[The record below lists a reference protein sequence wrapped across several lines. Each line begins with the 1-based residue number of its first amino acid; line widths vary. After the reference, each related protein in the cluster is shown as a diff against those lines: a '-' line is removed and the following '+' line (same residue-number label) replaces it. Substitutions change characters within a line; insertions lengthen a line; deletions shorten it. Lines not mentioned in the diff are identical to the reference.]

1 MNRSARPAFLFAAA
15 LLAAF
20 AALAAQPA
28 CARQDVQRDA
38 FAAYIAGDYDA
49 AIGGLRRLAAAP
61 DADARVIR
69 TLVAALAETGRY
81 EEAEAAARS
90 GMERPALAA
99 DLAVALG
106 DVLLE
111 RGRRDDAEAEYRRAL
126 TTGAHDANTARL
138 RLVQIRWERGDRN
151 AALDEFDRFIDI
163 YNDSESL
170 SPRDLLAV
178 AEAVRRLG
186 VRDPQLFHDAVK
198 ALDEAIKAD
207 RGIVDGAPAAAE
219 ARLRLGE
226 LFLEKYN
233 STEAQSLFREVLA
246 TNPRHP
252 VALLGMAR
260 AKNFDGSDE
269 ALTLVGQSLEV
280 NPHLVAAR
288 VFSAQLMLDLERFA
302 DARAQIDQALEVN
315 PVSLDALSTAA
326 AEAWLRGD
334 ERGFQAVRDRIL
346 SHSPGYAALYEQ
358 VAEMAV
364 RQRRYAG
371 AVDLAAEAVRIDS
384 SAWSAYGVLG
394 LNQLRTGRMEDARRN
409 LETSF
414 AGDPFNIWIKNTL
427 DLLDTFSQYRTL
439 RTPRFELVLH
449 ESEADLIGPRL
460 AELAEE
466 AYDSLVRRYGVEP
479 PTPVRVEVFPRAA
492 DFSVRTVGL
501 AGFGALGVSFG
512 SVLAINSPAALDR
525 GQFNWGSTF
534 WHELAHAVT
543 LAATRHRVPRWLT
556 EGLSVLEERRARPGW
571 GDDLTPEFVAAYENG
586 DLLPV
591 SSLNNGFVRPK
602 SPMQIPL
609 SYYQASLVAEMIEET
624 RGFDAI
630 RRMLA
635 GYRDGQSEADVFR
648 AVLGEAPEA
657 LDRTFDTWLKRR
669 IAARIEAV
677 NVQQQAGGALGAP
690 LTVALEA
697 GEPPAGDFFR
707 QLGKAKAL
715 LDEEKNEEA
724 RPYLER
730 AKALF
735 PEYVGPD
742 NPYLRLAEVHEAAGR
757 HREAADQLAE
767 LTRRSDRDYGANLEL
782 ARLLEQLGDNRGA
795 AAALERATFISPY
808 EPALFERLAHLHARN
823 SDWAA
828 VVRDRRALLATKPAD
843 LADAHYQLALAWFN
857 AGDAAAARSAVL
869 RSLEIAPNF
878 EKAQELLLRIR
889 SREPEPGAEGAR

>member
-1 MNRSARPAFLFAAA
+1 MNRNARPAFLFAVA

-49 AIGGLRRLAAAP
+49 AIGGLRRLAGAP
-61 DADARVIR
+61 DTDARVIR

-111 RGRRDDAEAEYRRAL
+111 RGRRDEAETEYRRAL
-126 TTGAHDANTARL
+126 APGAHDAHTARL
-138 RLVQIRWERGDRN
+138 RLAQIRWERGDRE

-170 SPRDLLAV
+170 SPRDLMAV
-178 AEAVRRLG
+178 ADAVRRLG

-198 ALDEAIKAD
+198 ALDEAIKGD
-207 RGIVDGAPAAAE
+207 RGMVDGAPAAAE

-302 DARAQIDQALEVN
+302 DARAQIDRALEVN
-315 PVSLDALSTAA
+315 PASLDALSTAA

-334 ERGFQAVRDRIL
+334 ERGFEALRDRIL
-346 SHSPGYAALYEQ
+346 GHSPGYAALYEQ

-394 LNQLRTGRMEDARRN
+394 LNQLRTGRVEDARRN
-409 LETSF
+409 LDISF
-414 AGDPFNIWIKNTL
+414 AGDPFNVWIKNTL
-427 DLLDTFSQYRTL
+427 DLLDTFGQYRTL

-466 AYDSLVRRYGVEP
+466 AYDSLARRYGVEP

-543 LAATRHRVPRWLT
+543 LAASRHRVPRWLT

-602 SPMQIPL
+602 FPMQIPL

-635 GYRDGQSEADVFR
+635 GYRDGQSEAEVFR

-669 IAARIEAV
+669 IGARIEAV
-677 NVQQQAGGALGAP
+677 NVQQQAGEPLSAP
-690 LTVALEA
+690 LTVVLEA

-707 QLGKAKAL
+707 QMGKAKAL
-715 LDEEKNEEA
+715 LAEGKNEEA

-730 AKALF
+730 ARTLF
-735 PEYVGPD
+735 PEYVGPE
-742 NPYLRLAEVHEAAGR
+742 NAYLRLAEVHEAAGR
-757 HREAADQLAE
+757 LREAADQLAE
-767 LTRRSDRDYGANLEL
+767 LTRRSDRNYDANLEL
-782 ARLLEQLGDNRGA
+782 ARLLEQLGDTRGA

-808 EPALFERLAHLHARN
+808 EPALFERLAQLHTRN

-878 EKAQELLLRIR
+878 ERAQELLLRIR
-889 SREPEPGAEGAR
+889 SREPEPGAEGSR